1 MELEGRVA
9 AVTGA
14 AQGIGRAVASR
25 MTGEGAVVALLDRD
39 WELAAKVAEEIGNA
53 RAWECDVSCRE
64 QVMAVFADI
73 ESALGPVDVL
83 VNNAGIWRHT
93 PVREVEDEG
102 WDEVFAVNV
111 KGILWCCQAVA
122 AGMSRRCAGKIVNIA
137 SGAGFGGS
145 DDWSAY
151 CASKAAAISLTLAW
165 ANALGEEGIQ
175 VNVVC
180 PGATETDL
188 LEQIRREE
196 PGSIFDWIHSP
207 EEVAEEVAKLVCPFA
222 QTTSGRV
229 VSMKPA
235 AEVLG
240 MPVR

>member
-1 MELEGRVA
+1 MELEGRVV

-14 AQGIGRAVASR
+14 ARGIGQAVANR
-25 MTGEGAVVALLDRD
+25 LAGEGAVVALLDRD
-39 WELAAKVAEEIGNA
+39 RPPEGAEGIGNA
-53 RAWECDVSCRE
+53 QAWECDISSRE
-64 QVMAVFADI
+64 QVASVFVDI
-73 ESALGPVDVL
+73 EGALGPVDAL

-93 PVREVEDEG
+93 PVREVKEEG

-122 AGMSRRCAGKIVNIA
+122 AGMSRRGAGKIVNIA
-137 SGAGFGGS
+137 SGAGFGGH

-165 ANALGEEGIQ
+165 ADALAGEGVQ
-175 VNVVC
+175 VNAVC

-196 PGSIFDWIHSP
+196 PGSVFDWIHSP
-207 EEVAEEVAKLVCPFA
+207 EEVAEEVVKLVCPFA

-235 AEVLG
+235 ESVLG
-240 MPVR
+240 MSVR